1 MQDQER
7 YDVRNRRVSQTL
19 RIRAE
24 KSRKSVLQAVEPD
37 RRAGLEALLTW
48 PAEEERPP
56 EKRTAEH
63 HIILFRAGQ
72 ELGVD

>member
-7 YDVRNRRVSQTL
+7 YDIRDRSVSQTL

-24 KSRKSVLQAVEPD
+24 ESRKSVLQAVEPGC
-37 RRAGLEALLTW
+37 RAGLEALLTW
-48 PAEEERPP
+48 SVEGEWPP

-63 HIILFRAGQ
+63 HIILCLAGQ
-72 ELGVD
+72 